1 MLCYKLVGDNSE
13 FILLIRRISSIGIYE
28 QDSLFTRIRN
38 CKYIV
43 LFYIESDLKISY
55 LVSV

>member
-13 FILLIRRISSIGIYE
+13 FILLIRRISSIGIY
-28 QDSLFTRIRN
+28 DSLFTRIRN